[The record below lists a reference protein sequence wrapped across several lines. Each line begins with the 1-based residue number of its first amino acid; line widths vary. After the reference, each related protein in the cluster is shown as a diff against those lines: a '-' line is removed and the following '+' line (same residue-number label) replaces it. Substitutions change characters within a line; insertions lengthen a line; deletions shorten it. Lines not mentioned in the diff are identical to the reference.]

1 MSKRSNVRV
10 MWRMLG
16 LAKPLAGWMVIAVA
30 CGVAGFC
37 CATAIPTLAS
47 WAAVRAASAPESLNL
62 VAVVAV
68 LAAMAVAR
76 GVLHF
81 IEQRCNHYIAF
92 RLLAH
97 IRDLVFGA
105 LRRLAP
111 AKLSGADRGS
121 LISTVTSDVELLEVF
136 YAHTISPVCIA
147 VLMAVVMAAFLG
159 GIHPAL
165 AALALAGYAL
175 VGIALPVAV
184 SRASGE
190 DGRASRDGAAGLS
203 SFALDGLRGLT
214 EVLQFG
220 AGERRLT
227 ELDRLSAELADTQGR
242 LRGVAGQGQTATSG
256 AIMVVSVLQMLL
268 AMNLATSG
276 AIGSEGAVLATVAT
290 FSSFGPFVALANLG
304 STLQGTLA
312 SGNRVLDIL
321 DEKPQVEEVSD
332 EDGKAPAFTGAAAE
346 GVSFSYG
353 SASSGEADFEDAAE
367 AEADAETASELILD
381 DVSVSIEP
389 GQIVSVQGRSGSG
402 KSTLCRLLMRFWDVD
417 EGRVTIGGEDVREVA
432 TSALRDDEAFVEQD
446 TYLFHDSIR
455 YNLLLAKPDAT
466 DDELEA
472 ACRAASVH
480 DFIVTLPDGY
490 DTMVGELGDTL
501 SGGERQRLG
510 LARAFLHDAPL
521 LLLDEPTSNLD
532 ALNEAQVLKSLNDQR
547 GKRSVVLIS
556 HRPSTSAIADKVY
569 SMDSGRVS

>member
-16 LAKPLAGWMVIAVA
+16 LAKPLAGWMVVAVA

-47 WAAVRAASAPESLNL
+47 WAAVRAVSAPESLNL

-203 SFALDGLRGLT
+203 SFVLDGLRGLT

-220 AGERRLT
+220 AGERRLA

-346 GVSFSYG
+346 GVSYSYG
-353 SASSGEADFEDAAE
+353 SASSGEADSEDAAE

-547 GKRSVVLIS
+547 GKRAVVLIS